1 MPGHHKRAEAYS
13 PKGVQGSG
21 PDEEKKCLGNKDH
34 SHLSSLDYSVL
45 KETTGTPIPWAP
57 ILNSPSTV
65 AQGATKSWDSE
76 QFHLCILNFDQ
87 VQSPFTV
94 L

>member
-21 PDEEKKCLGNKDH
+21 PDEEKKCLGNKGY
-34 SHLSSLDYSVL
+34 SHLSSLDYL
-45 KETTGTPIPWAP
+45 TPNETTGTPAPWVP
-57 ILNSPSTV
+57 TPNLPSTV
-65 AQGATKSWDSE
+65 AQAFIE
-76 QFHLCILNFDQ
+76 PFHLHILNCA
-87 VQSPFTV
+87 PFMA